1 VERWSPEFVR
11 SVARRMCALH
21 PSLLAVAA
29 VAVACGATSAEEVC
43 SESEEECTTFLQARR
58 HSSHVAQLATSVTS
72 SDCPSRLFLSMV
84 RRQGLSPAVEY
95 AQASYFP
102 ASFVRQLALSTTTH
116 NCSAEFDAFVNAS
129 VTPSP
134 ISVQSVECLYANCS
148 RVVPYLGICKA
159 YDPLDLHVAVG
170 AASVDIRAQI
180 SGTIRYSGSG
190 CPQGAG
196 VHSLDFN
203 TGLTITEPSVVARLG
218 FNVSLPSSFS
228 TPRVSDIG
236 FDYGSFTALECNIA
250 GLDLPTCL
258 IWLEMAATETFKGVF
273 LTFLDVLAKLIS
285 YFGARSHIPP
295 DAAKVRPAQ
304 VAQPANATP

>member
-1 VERWSPEFVR
+1 
-11 SVARRMCALH
+11 MCAVH
-21 PSLLAVAA
+21 LLAVAA
-29 VAVACGATSAEEVC
+29 VAVACGATAAEEVC
-43 SESEEECTTFLQARR
+43 TESEEESTTLLQARR
-58 HSSHVAQLATSVTS
+58 HSSQAAQAQFATSVTS
-72 SDCPSRLFLSMV
+72 SGDCPSRVFLALI
-84 RRQGLSPAVEY
+84 RREGMEPAVEA
-95 AQASYFP
+95 AQVAAFP
-102 ASFVRQLALSTTTH
+102 AHFVRQLALNTHTH

-129 VTPSP
+129 VTASP
-134 ISVQSVECLYANCS
+134 MSVQSVECLYANCS
-148 RVVPYLGICKA
+148 RVVPYLGTCLA

-170 AASVDIRAQI
+170 AAAVDLHAQI

-218 FNVSLPSSFS
+218 FDVALPSSFS

-236 FDYGSFTALECNIA
+236 FDYGAVTALECNIA
-250 GLDLPTCL
+250 GLDLPTCMY
-258 IWLEMAATETFKGVF
+258 WLEMAATETFKGVF
-273 LTFLDVLAKLIS
+273 LTFLDILAKLIS

-295 DAAKVRPAQ
+295 DAARVSPAQ